1 MPRGKKTFILF
12 VFFVNNKTEKGY
24 PAKRDLKRGRKWQRK
39 RKGTTGKKKG
49 KAKEKEMTGEVEKD
63 KEKGREDA
71 KFNEGLR
78 SFTMYLNQPNKHT
91 VNLQF
96 R

>member
-1 MPRGKKTFILF
+1 
-12 VFFVNNKTEKGY
+12 
-24 PAKRDLKRGRKWQRK
+24 
-39 RKGTTGKKKG
+39 
-49 KAKEKEMTGEVEKD
+49 MTGEVEKD
-63 KEKGREDA
+63 KEKGMEDA